1 MTTVKYIDENKFE
14 VNGLP
19 YLRGY
24 DIVSP
29 GGRFHLIKGLK
40 SISLGN
46 DLTQI
51 EVQGQDAAQASTY
64 GTVAA
69 LSTALAEV
77 VFNTDSSSSGGGL
90 ASPSL

>member
-14 VNGLP
+14 VDGLP
-19 YLRGY
+19 YIRGF
-24 DIVSP
+24 DVVSP
-29 GGRFHLIKGLK
+29 GGRVSLIKNGI
-40 SISLGN
+40 SIPLGD
-46 DLTQI
+46 DLGEI